1 MTDELQYIDEGDAE
15 GLWGD
20 TSWKY
25 LDYLENLHLVHAAF
39 EVTRRTAKRFN
50 SEAERKRWERI
61 TGGVSSNK
69 IPEGWVRHMIEWA
82 RDKNRGL
89 IKIAITLPALTKAI
103 LNKANMTDWLA
114 KNPQAGLVDDLGG
127 KATKDVEVLDGSPY
141 EEDYNAYR

>member
-1 MTDELQYIDEGDAE
+1 MTREPVNIDINDEEA
-15 GLWGD
+15 LWGD
-20 TSWKY
+20 TDWKY

-39 EVTRRTAKRFN
+39 DVTRRTAKRFN
-50 SEAERKRWERI
+50 SETERKRWERI
-61 TGGVSSNK
+61 TGGVTSNK

-114 KNPQAGLVDDLGG
+114 KNPQASLIEDLDGQAPKG
-127 KATKDVEVLDGSPY
+127 VEVLDGSPY

>member
-1 MTDELQYIDEGDAE
+1 MTDEIRNIDIDDEE

-20 TSWKY
+20 TDWKY

-39 EVTRRTAKRFN
+39 DVTRRTAKRFN
-50 SEAERKRWERI
+50 SETERKRWERI
-61 TGGVSSNK
+61 TGGVTSGK
-69 IPEGWVRHMIEWA
+69 IPEGWVRHIIEWA

-103 LNKANMTDWLA
+103 LNKASMTDWLA
-114 KNPQAGLVDDLGG
+114 KNPQANLIEDLGG
-127 KATKDVEVLDGSPY
+127 QAPKNVEVLDGSPY